1 VAAEMITP
9 PPAPMF
15 VGGGKA
21 PPTARVRLVHIATG
35 EVIEAWPI
43 DAKEHIAAG
52 DYVPESAYVA
62 PVAVVTADPPAET
75 PVEAAPAEETADPP
89 ARRRR

>member
-1 VAAEMITP
+1 MAAEMITP
-9 PPAPMF
+9 PLAPMF

-21 PPTARVRLVHIATG
+21 LPTARVRLVHVATG

-43 DAKEHIAAG
+43 DAREHIAAG
-52 DYVPESAYVA
+52 DYVPEAEYVA
-62 PVAVVTADPPAET
+62 PVASALVEA
-75 PVEAAPAEETADPP
+75 PVEAPVDAP